1 MKKFLF
7 LGAVLLPAL
16 VIGQKKLVKL
26 WETDSVFKVPE
37 SVLFDAKRN
46 LLYVSNID
54 GNQPWGRDGKGSVG
68 KMRPDG
74 TIIAVEWITG
84 LNAPKGMGL
93 WKKQLVVADLNELVV
108 IDIQKGAIRERIP
121 VPGAQTL
128 NDVTIDSKG
137 AVYVSDSRKR
147 KVYQVY
153 RGAITT
159 LLDSTQLKGPNGV
172 LWHRNALYVL
182 DAGALYRYATNGTLQ
197 QLAEGMEGGTD
208 GVEPVSDNTFIVSA
222 WGGVLYFVAAD
233 GSKQLLQD
241 TRPQKINSADIGYNR
256 KKQLVFVP
264 TFWKNTV
271 AAYQLQ

>member
-7 LGAVLLPAL
+7 LAAALLPAL
-16 VIGQKKLVKL
+16 AIGQKKLVKL

-54 GNQPWGRDGKGSVG
+54 GAQPWGRDGKGSVG
-68 KMRPDG
+68 KMQPDG
-74 TIIAVEWITG
+74 SIIAVEWITG

-108 IDIQKGAIRERIP
+108 IDIQNGTIRERIP
-121 VPGAQTL
+121 VPDAQTL
-128 NDVTIDSKG
+128 NDVTIGANG
-137 AVYVSDSRKR
+137 AVYVSDSRGR
-147 KVYQVY
+147 KVYKVY
-153 RGAITT
+153 RGAVTT
-159 LLDSTQLKGPNGV
+159 LLDSTRLKGPNGV

-182 DAGALYRYATNGTLQ
+182 DAGVLYRYTADATLQ
-197 QLAEGMEGGTD
+197 QLAAGMEGGTD
-208 GVEPVSDNTFIVSA
+208 GVEPVSDNTFLVST
-222 WGGVLYFVAAD
+222 WSGVLYFVAAD
-233 GSKQLLQD
+233 GSKQVLQD
-241 TRPQKINSADIGYNR
+241 TRSQKINAADIGYNR
-256 KKQLVFVP
+256 KKQRVYVP